1 MCKLEEYGNCDE
13 ETKEQEYCIFHKPDK
28 NEIEAKEFYKKF
40 LERFRH
46 RKEKIKE
53 KIKFKFKSNLLEKF
67 FGENVEIEV
76 ERFVFEEDVNCSGF
90 VFPKTPKDFDFS
102 FDSSIFKGLALFGMQ
117 RSNTM
122 QSLTKLFLRKT
133 QFLIELHLKDMQSLE
148 ELHSNGTHHL
158 VELHLNGMRILLML
172 HLKGM

>member
-13 ETKEQEYCIFHKPDK
+13 ETREQEYCIFHKPDK
-28 NEIEAKEFYKKF
+28 NEIEAREFYKKF
-40 LERFRH
+40 LEKFKH
-46 RKEKIKE
+46 RSEKVKIKE
-53 KIKFKFKSNLLEKF
+53 SI
-67 FGENVEIEV
+67 VERVII
-76 ERFVFEEDVNCSGF
+76 RFVFEKDVNCAGYH
-90 VFPKTPKDFDFS
+90 FPEIPKDSNFS
-102 FDSSIFKGLALFGMQ
+102 FDSSIFKGLALFFGMQ